1 MSKILIAGGTG
12 LIGKAISEILLANG
26 HKIGMLSRS
35 ENLKAEIPR
44 FKWNLKENYIDPKA
58 LDGVEYIINLAG
70 ASVADRPWT
79 KKRKELIINSRTQ
92 GNRLIASHIKNG
104 SLSLKKYISASAIGF
119 YGDRGNEKLSED
131 SSHGSDFLSDCCVQW
146 EQAIKT
152 IEETGTPT
160 TIIRVGLVLSND
172 GGAFQKIMLSAKFGL
187 GTYFG
192 TGKQIYSWIHIK
204 DIANMFVWALE
215 NESSVG
221 TYNGTA
227 PHPIDNKQLV
237 KGIMN
242 IKGGLSLPVPSILL
256 KTGMGELSTALLNSS
271 AVYPEKA
278 LRDGFKFQFS
288 EIESALKEL
297 LSKN

>member
-278 LRDGFKFQFS
+278 LRDGFKFQFA
-288 EIESALKEL
+288 EIDSALKEL
-297 LSKN
+297 LSRK